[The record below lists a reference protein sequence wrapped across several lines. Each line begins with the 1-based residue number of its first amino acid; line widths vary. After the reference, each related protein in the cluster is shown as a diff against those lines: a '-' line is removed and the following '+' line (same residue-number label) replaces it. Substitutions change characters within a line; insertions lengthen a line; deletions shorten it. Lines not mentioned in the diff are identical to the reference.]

1 MNRELVIPGGAG
13 IYPLQGDV
21 QSTAGNAKVKVVGL
35 QGISLES
42 VVPASGSVLE
52 YNVDTN
58 QWEPRLNAQI
68 QVNGLTVSDDPLVSV
83 NVSKPIKI
91 NGA

>member
-21 QSTAGNAKVKVVGL
+21 QSTAGNAKVKVIGL
-35 QGISLES
+35 QGIALQS

-52 YNVDTN
+52 YNVNTN
-58 QWEPRLNAQI
+58 QWEPILNAQI
-68 QVNGLTVSDDPLVSV
+68 QVNGLTVSDDPLISV

>member
-1 MNRELVIPGGAG
+1 MNRELVIPGAAG

-21 QSTAGNAKVKVVGL
+21 QSTAGNSTVKVVGL

-42 VVPASGSVLE
+42 VVPSSGSVLE
-52 YNVDTN
+52 YNVNTN

-68 QVNGLTVSDDPLVSV
+68 QINGLTISDDPLVSV